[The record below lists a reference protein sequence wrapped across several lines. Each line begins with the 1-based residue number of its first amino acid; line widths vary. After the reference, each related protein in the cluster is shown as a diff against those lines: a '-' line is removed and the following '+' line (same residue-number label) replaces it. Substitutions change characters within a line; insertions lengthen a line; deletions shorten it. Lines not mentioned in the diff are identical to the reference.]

1 MKPKGYKATPVTART
16 KQPYKHKAPSL
27 LKQTEEKEKSMW
39 NKGGHLALDVLGMVP
54 VVGNFADAANAAWY
68 AGEGDY
74 KNAAFSAAAALPGA
88 GLGVGL
94 AKLGLS
100 GTKVAKGA
108 MATQKLIT
116 KNKFAKSIA
125 DSKKLKNVDNWARNT
140 RFGRN
145 TERLANLA
153 INTRKPLKTGR
164 QLRTWEEGLE
174 QSGANAKINNWVDS
188 FVGSDPEKYNKP
200 EKNIEKPVEKA
211 IEKPAEKTKL
221 NKSNASTDIIK
232 KKSAKT
238 SAQANWKKA
247 SKASGGNL
255 SKLVKARNSAKKGSP
270 EYAKAQNAINKAY
283 GSKKRY

>member
-16 KQPYKHKAPSL
+16 KQSYKHKAPSL

-108 MATQKLIT
+108 MATQKAIT
-116 KNKFAKSIA
+116 KNKFSKSIA
-125 DSKKLKNVDNWARNT
+125 NSKKLKKVDNWARNT
-140 RFGRN
+140 RLGRN
-145 TERLANLA
+145 TERLANFA

-200 EKNIEKPVEKA
+200 EKNIEKPVEK
-211 IEKPAEKTKL
+211 TKL
-221 NKSNASTDIIK
+221 NKSNASADIIK
-232 KKSAKT
+232 KKPAKASAE
-238 SAQANWKKA
+238 ANWKKA